1 MKGIGSEYFNLAA
14 WSPAEFMDYKELHK
28 ISKRRAIAAMLLD
41 GATYKEISKTLH
53 VSSQTIAKVSRLL
66 KRH

>member
-1 MKGIGSEYFNLAA
+1 MSKINYDVYDLGK
-14 WSPAEFMDYKELHK
+14 WSPAEFMDYEELHK
-28 ISKRRAIAAMLLD
+28 ISKRRAVASMLLA
-41 GATYKEISKTLH
+41 GATYKEISATLH